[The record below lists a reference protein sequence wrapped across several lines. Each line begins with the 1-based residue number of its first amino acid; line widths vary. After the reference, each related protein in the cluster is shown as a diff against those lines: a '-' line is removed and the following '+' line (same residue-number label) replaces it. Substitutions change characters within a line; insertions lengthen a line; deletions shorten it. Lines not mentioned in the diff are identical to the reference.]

1 MIFRTQDEIKR
12 KLNTMEPPVPE
23 FKREGYVF
31 PQIQQ
36 MDMLCNQAFDAGYK
50 QAVKEM
56 KEYFNI
62 KANGVHTRYEE

>member
-12 KLNTMEPPVPE
+12 KLNTMEPPSYE
-23 FKREGYVF
+23 LTSASATIRF
-31 PQIQQ
+31 IQ
-36 MDMLCNQAFDAGYK
+36 DTAFESGYK

-62 KANGVHTRYEE
+62 KENGVHARYE